1 MNDLQIFKSSE
12 FGSIRTI
19 DNNGKPLFCGSDIA
33 KALGYAI
40 PTKAVNTHCKGVSKM
55 EAPTA
60 SGYQSMLFIPEGDVY
75 RLIAHSKLPSAAQF
89 ERWVFDEVLPSL
101 RQHGAYLT
109 PAAME
114 RVMNDPDAWITMLTT
129 LKEERKQREQ
139 LARQVSDA
147 QPKVRFADSVAASP
161 NTILI
166 GELAKILKG
175 NGMNIGQNRLFS
187 LLREEGYLIKSGRA
201 DYNCPTQYAMNLGL
215 FEVQEITIT
224 KADGSTRVCRTT
236 RVTGKGQQYFIN
248 RYLAREVS

>member
-1 MNDLQIFKSSE
+1 MNELQVFSSAE
-12 FGSIRTI
+12 FGSIRTLYVN
-19 DNNGKPLFCGSDIA
+19 DSTLFCGSDVA

-60 SGYQSMLFIPEGDVY
+60 SGTQTMLFINEGDVY
-75 RLIAHSKLPSAAQF
+75 RLIAHSKLPAAEKF
-89 ERWVFDEVLPSL
+89 EHWVFDVVLPSI
-101 RQHGAYLT
+101 RKHGAYLT
-109 PAAME
+109 SKAME
-114 RVMNDPDAWITMLTT
+114 QVMNDPDAWITMLTA
-129 LKEERKQREQ
+129 LKEERKQKAQ
-139 LARQVSDA
+139 LEKQITEST
-147 QPKVRFADSVAASP
+147 PKVRFADSVAASP

-187 LLREEGYLIKSGRA
+187 LLRAEGYLIKSGRA

-224 KADGSTRVCRTT
+224 KPDGTTRVCRTT

-248 RYLAREVS
+248 RYLAKEVC